1 MSHAVS
7 PRRGHFAGR
16 AFRWAGPRGLAAPVA
31 RVALAMA
38 LAHGAAAALAADTAD
53 HLAVLTSSDGSEPGR
68 QLERWLLR
76 LMERHDEDRLARLAA
91 LRTRGELE
99 AWQRDRRAFFLRQLG
114 GLPERTPLEARTVG
128 RLQGTGYRVENVIF
142 ASRPGHHVT
151 ANLYLP
157 DAPGRHPGVIVP
169 CGHSHDGKAAA
180 AYQSMCILLAKH
192 GMVALCYDPIGQ
204 GERYQMLDFERDHTH
219 FLAAPKLPVPHPRVR
234 HLCTTEHTAM
244 GLGCILVGGNVAQY
258 RVWDGMRAIDYLQER
273 AEVDPDRIGCTGN
286 SGGGTLT
293 SYLMAL
299 DDRIVAAAPACYLTT
314 FRRLIETKG
323 AQDAEQNIFGQLA
336 FGMDE
341 ADYVIMRA
349 PKPTLICAGRRDI
362 TFDIDGTWETFRQA
376 KTFAARLGFPERVD
390 INDADLPHG
399 FYLPQR
405 EAAARWLHR
414 WLIGG
419 DRPIQEVDPAA
430 VPDPPSD
437 TDWRDASPPDWTA
450 AELTC
455 TPEGQVLL
463 RSGER
468 SVFAI
473 NADSERSLRPR
484 RQAAWAALSADER
497 RALVRSTIDGLAGE
511 PAVPAADAVAP
522 RHVGSVARPGYR
534 IDKVVF
540 SAEEGIDLPA
550 LSFIPDAPGDAITLY
565 LHGTSM
571 KADAG
576 PGGPIEA
583 LVRQGHVVH
592 AVELRGIGET
602 ETGHHKAD
610 YGHGSFGRDVQE
622 IFLAYLLGRSYVG
635 MRARDVTAA
644 CRALIDGAPPGDA
657 GTADAAAA
665 PRPVHL
671 VAIGEAAIP
680 ALHAA
685 ALEPERFASVRLV
698 NMLPAWADLVA
709 SPGSHDQAVN
719 VVHGALLHYD
729 LPDLVELAGGVGK
742 VSLEAPLDAWGRP
755 VP

>member
-1 MSHAVS
+1 MLLTGSS
-7 PRRGHFAGR
+7 RRHR
-16 AFRWAGPRGLAAPVA
+16 LVRGLVGPGVLLAVAAVAAVA
-31 RVALAMA
+31 R
-38 LAHGAAAALAADTAD
+38 AAEPADE
-53 HLAVLTSSDGSEPGR
+53 LAVLTADSGAEPGR

-128 RLQGTGYRVENVIF
+128 RLQGAGYRVENVIF

-244 GLGCILVGGNVAQY
+244 GLGCILLGSNVAQY

-273 AEVDPDRIGCTGN
+273 DEVDPERIGCTGN

-314 FRRLIETKG
+314 FRRLLSTRG

-349 PKPTLICAGRRDI
+349 PRPTLICAGRRDV
-362 TFDIDGTWETFRQA
+362 TFDIEGTWETFRQA

-419 DRPIQEVDPAA
+419 DRPIREVDPAA

-437 TDWRDASPPDWTA
+437 SDWTAASPPDWTA

-473 NADSERSLRPR
+473 NAGIERSLRPR
-484 RQAAWAALSADER
+484 RQAAWAALAADGR
-497 RALVRSTIDGLAGE
+497 RALVRSTIDGLA
-511 PAVPAADAVAP
+511 APAAPPAPAAP
-522 RHVGSVARPGYR
+522 RRVGSVARPGYR
-534 IDKVVF
+534 IDRVVF
-540 SAEEGIDLPA
+540 SPEEGIDLPA
-550 LSFIPDAPGDAITLY
+550 LSFVPDTPGGETTLY

-583 LVRQGHVVH
+583 LVRRGHVVH

-635 MRARDVTAA
+635 MRSRDVAAACHALVDTAA
-644 CRALIDGAPPGDA
+644 PAAA
-657 GTADAAAA
+657 GTAAA

-685 ALEPERFASVRLV
+685 ALEPGRFASVRLV
-698 NMLPAWADLVA
+698 NMLPSWADLVA

-719 VVHGALLHYD
+719 VVHGALVHYD

-742 VSLEAPLDAWGRP
+742 VSVEAPLDAWGRP
-755 VP
+755 LP